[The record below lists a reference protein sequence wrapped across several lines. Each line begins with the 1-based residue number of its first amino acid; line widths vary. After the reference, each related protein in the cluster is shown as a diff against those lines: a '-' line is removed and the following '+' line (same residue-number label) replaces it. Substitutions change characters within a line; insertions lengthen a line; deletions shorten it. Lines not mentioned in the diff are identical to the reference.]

1 MKRIRIVGLCLVAVF
16 AMSAVAAAS
25 ASASPT
31 YKECAKVKAKTG
43 KFATA
48 SCTTEGGTGTWE
60 LVSPKKGAYT
70 STTKVATLETPGVG
84 SVSCKTSKGAGSI
97 TSETAATTTVTFS
110 TCATDGKK
118 CTSAGE
124 KAGMI
129 KTFELLGSLREPSAG
144 VVETVLAGNGP
155 EGLSAEFSCEG
166 ITIKTRG
173 SVGGVDTGDINSA
186 GKTSKQTF
194 NKATGLESEI
204 VGLTPFLPSNQTAEA
219 TVKGKADI
227 GIFGVA

>member
-31 YKECAKVKAKTG
+31 YKECMKVKAKTG

-70 STTKVATLETPGVG
+70 STTKTATLATPGVG
-84 SVSCKTSKGAGSI
+84 SVSCKTSKGTGTI
-97 TSETAATTTVTFS
+97 TSETAATTVVTFS
-110 TCATDGKK
+110 TCATSGKK
-118 CTSAGE
+118 CTSAGQ
-124 KAGMI
+124 KAGVI
-129 KTFELLGSLREPSAG
+129 KTFELLGSLREPTAG
-144 VVETVLAGNGP
+144 TVETVVTGNGP
-155 EGLSAEFSCEG
+155 EGLSAEFSCET

-173 SVGGVDTGDINSA
+173 SVGGVDTGDINTA
-186 GKTSKQTF
+186 GKKSTETF
-194 NKATGLESEI
+194 NEATGLESEV
-204 VGLTPFLPSNQTAEA
+204 VGLTPFLPSTQTATASVA
-219 TVKGKADI
+219 TKSSI